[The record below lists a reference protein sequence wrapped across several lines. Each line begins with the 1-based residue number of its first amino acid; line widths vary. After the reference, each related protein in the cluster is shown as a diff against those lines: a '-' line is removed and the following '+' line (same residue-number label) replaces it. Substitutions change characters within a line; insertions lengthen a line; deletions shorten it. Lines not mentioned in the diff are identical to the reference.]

1 MATTI
6 TDGDG
11 ADDLVHRSG
20 IEPLVYF
27 GNGGADRVRG
37 FTLDDELYG
46 GLGRDSLSGWSGADL
61 IDGGDEIDI
70 AGYATVDQQVG
81 VTLDMSTGIGSGGD
95 AQGDMLISIEIIEGS
110 PFDDDI
116 DGADVLIRADGNG
129 GDDMIRLSGTD
140 QAAYGDDGDDTLDLS
155 EGFGGSAWGGDDDDT
170 LIGSEH
176 LDRLFGG
183 FGNDVLYA
191 GGGVAEV
198 LTGGDGDD
206 TMFGTPEDDTLYG
219 GRGADTYWG
228 GGGLDMVWV
237 GQQDRSEGM
246 VIDLNGG
253 LSSGGDAEGDSFNG
267 IATLFGMTAFDDV
280 VLGNALDN
288 DLLGGDGNDRLE
300 GADGDDRMR
309 GGFGD
314 DTLYG
319 GGDDD
324 SIDGDQG
331 SDLIRGGEGDDF
343 IRNGSGLD
351 TVYAGA
357 GEDTLE
363 AGSSWTE
370 PG

>member
-1 MATTI
+1 
-6 TDGDG
+6 
-11 ADDLVHRSG
+11 
-20 IEPLVYF
+20 
-27 GNGGADRVRG
+27 
-37 FTLDDELYG
+37 
-46 GLGRDSLSGWSGADL
+46 
-61 IDGGDEIDI
+61 
-70 AGYATVDQQVG
+70 
-81 VTLDMSTGIGSGGD
+81 
-95 AQGDMLISIEIIEGS
+95 SIEIIEGS

-183 FGNDVLYA
+183 LGNDVLYA

-206 TMFGTPEDDTLYG
+206 TMFGTPENDTLYG

-267 IATLFGMTAFDDV
+267 IATLFGMTPIYGTEVGLSVGEIAALV
-280 VLGNALDN
+280 AAIYTGGMVLQYPIGWIS
-288 DLLGGDGNDRLE
+288 
-300 GADGDDRMR
+300 DRMDR
-309 GGFGD
+309 RLLILIICAVGAAAAATAIFAGGAPWLLLVLAFIVGGVGNP
-314 DTLYG
+314 LY
-319 GGDDD
+319 
-324 SIDGDQG
+324 S
-331 SDLIRGGEGDDF
+331 LLVAHTNDF
-343 IRNGSGLD
+343 LD
-351 TVYAGA
+351 
-357 GEDTLE
+357 
-363 AGSSWTE
+363 
-370 PG
+370 